1 MLRDF
6 YLCQCGCDF
15 AATVFSERLL
25 NRLWVNSRKILTGKH
40 WKNGKQTNRLRIYLN
55 PLLEQVDYKFSM
67 HTCWYHAHCKPHVIS
82 WLTADC
88 HWDENHFEPPPA
100 LSVGIV
106 ADGVQHSLLC
116 ATAMLSDHTFCGR
129 ICMCSM
135 NYTLQLESCIAL
147 TNESSMYSGK
157 NPCSGVA
164 QLTFGGGS

>member
-88 HWDENHFEPPPA
+88 HWDETSVLWRCWLGGRKGIRPVKKLSGGVLA
-100 LSVGIV
+100 WLSVWSEVETCIWPSWYHC
-106 ADGVQHSLLC
+106 HSLSL
-116 ATAMLSDHTFCGR
+116 ASVKSRLVFYLSGTG
-129 ICMCSM
+129 
-135 NYTLQLESCIAL
+135 LP
-147 TNESSMYSGK
+147 G
-157 NPCSGVA
+157 
-164 QLTFGGGS
+164 

>member
-1 MLRDF
+1 MLV
-6 YLCQCGCDF
+6 G
-15 AATVFSERLL
+15 
-25 NRLWVNSRKILTGKH
+25 IM
-40 WKNGKQTNRLRIYLN
+40 RI
-55 PLLEQVDYKFSM
+55 VSHM
-67 HTCWYHAHCKPHVIS
+67 S
-82 WLTADC
+82 SADC

-106 ADGVQHSLLC
+106 ADDVQHSLLC